1 MRLTC
6 KSILFM
12 NFLVLYS
19 ASVLILVVPQM
30 VAAASHLLGGG
41 QLYEFTL
48 VCSEWRR
55 PERVAGPFGPPS
67 SGAGDNVF
75 TPLQTHHPVSRKT
88 SWVELHVPV
97 TLLQALQTMKR
108 GDAVVEL
115 QVPAALLTLLHTVDL
130 EELP

>member
-6 KSILFM
+6 KSIVFM
-12 NFLVLYS
+12 SFLVLYS

-41 QLYEFTL
+41 QLYELTL

-55 PERVAGPFGPPS
+55 PEGVARSFGLPS

-75 TPLQTHHPVSRKT
+75 TPLQTHHPLPKETR
-88 SWVELHVPV
+88 WVELHVPV
-97 TLLQALQTMKR
+97 TLLQALQTIER
-108 GDAVVEL
+108 GSTVVEL